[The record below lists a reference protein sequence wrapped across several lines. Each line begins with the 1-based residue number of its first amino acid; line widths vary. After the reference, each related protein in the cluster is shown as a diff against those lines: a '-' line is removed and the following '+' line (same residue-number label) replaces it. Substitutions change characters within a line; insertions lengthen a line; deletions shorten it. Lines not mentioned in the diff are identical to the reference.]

1 MSAHDRLPPHVE
13 HPPDLRGLHAGAT
26 QIRRALD
33 DLGGVVSFDHV
44 RSPIAAEP
52 GPAEARALDATPPT
66 RPRLD
71 PIPVVVERR
80 QWATLSRA
88 LEQRATV
95 LEAVLDDLF
104 GAQRLLSS
112 RHLPTEAIV
121 SHREYLRQCVGIS
134 RPGQRPLALYAC
146 DVARTG
152 DGALTVLAD
161 RTQLPSGIAQ
171 AVQMREVMAR
181 VQPQV
186 LADRAVMSIEPW
198 LSSCRATLGSLAPPT
213 TDTPRIVMMTPG
225 SIARSHP
232 EHAYLARLLGFTLV
246 EPPDLTVRDGSVWLK
261 SVSGLEPVHVI
272 MRFVPSVE
280 CDPLELDSTSVSGVP
295 GLVEACRRGTV
306 TLANPLG
313 SGIAEST
320 ALLHALPALTRT
332 LLGEDPLI
340 DSAPSWW
347 CGDAAGR
354 SHVLANLDRLLI
366 RSVHPVDGRR
376 TRFGRLLSAAERE
389 ELVRAINAAPHRFVG
404 QEEAEIARQPVF
416 DDDRITDQ
424 PVATRA
430 FLVAS
435 DEGFTCM
442 NGGLSVTAPHAGD
455 IAFDSL
461 RCVKDTWVTADRSA
475 DDRRQRVTT
484 SASSQLAP
492 VDFRD
497 SITSRAAASMYW
509 IGRNLERAQ
518 AAIRLVR
525 AVSLLH
531 ESRHE
536 LWIDD
541 RPEIGASVEA
551 LVSAIVGPPASL
563 HPSVESRRRLSS
575 ELLPISL
582 TDNGRPRS
590 LASSMYYLLHN
601 AESVRQLF
609 SADSWRALHRI
620 GERYSALLAHD
631 ATPPVAVAMD
641 CLAPLLELSAL
652 ISESMVRD
660 PGWWFLDI
668 GRRVEGLSLITESV
682 RATLLVDPPGDLAP
696 SMWEALL
703 GTWDGLFAYRRR
715 YRSDIEPSLLIDLL
729 VCDPSNPR
737 SIRGQLDTL
746 SVDLDAVSHIPGTP
760 TDLLLV
766 TQSLREALQT
776 TVAPALA
783 RADHNGNRRA
793 LGLITNSVTA
803 AVSALAAEIDL
814 TYFVQL
820 SARHLG
826 SASTERPTRGA
837 PQ

>member
-1 MSAHDRLPPHVE
+1 MTAHDRIPPNVE

-44 RSPIAAEP
+44 ASPVTRTDLAADHN
-52 GPAEARALDATPPT
+52 G
-66 RPRLD
+66 RPQLD
-71 PIPVVVERR
+71 PIPLVVEQH

-88 LEQRATV
+88 LEQRAKV
-95 LEAVLDDLF
+95 LELVLDDLF
-104 GAQRLLSS
+104 GPQRLLSS
-112 RHLPTEAIV
+112 GHLPTEAIV

-134 RPGQRPLALYAC
+134 RPGQRPLVLYAC
-146 DVARTG
+146 DLARTT
-152 DGALTVLAD
+152 DGTLTVLAD

-181 VQPQV
+181 VQPKV

-198 LSSCRATLGSLAPPT
+198 LSSCRATLGALAPPS

-225 SIARSHP
+225 SIARAHP
-232 EHAYLARLLGFTLV
+232 EHAYLARMLGFTLV

-261 SVSGLEPVHVI
+261 SVAGLEPVHVI
-272 MRFVPSVE
+272 MRLVPSVE
-280 CDPLELDSTSVSGVP
+280 CDPLELDSSSISGVP

-306 TLANPLG
+306 ALANPLG
-313 SGIAEST
+313 SGVAECT
-320 ALLHALPALTRT
+320 ALLNVLPALTRT
-332 LLGEDPLI
+332 LLGEEPLI
-340 DSAPSWW
+340 DSAPTWW
-347 CGDAAGR
+347 CGDATGR
-354 SHVLANLDRLLI
+354 SHVIANLDRLLI
-366 RSVHPVDGRR
+366 RSAVPIAGRH

-389 ELVRAINAAPHRFVG
+389 DLAREINAAPHQFVG
-404 QEEAEIARQPVF
+404 QEEVEIARQPVF
-416 DDDRITDQ
+416 DNDRITEQ
-424 PVATRA
+424 PVVTRA

-435 DEGFTCM
+435 DDGFACM
-442 NGGLSVTAPHAGD
+442 NGGLSVTAPHAGE

-461 RCVKDTWVTADRSA
+461 RCVKDTWVTTTRDPGHEP
-475 DDRRQRVTT
+475 QRIM
-484 SASSQLAP
+484 ASTATHLAP

-518 AAIRLVR
+518 AAIRLIR

-551 LVSAIVGPPASL
+551 LISAVVGPPASL
-563 HPSVESRRRLSS
+563 HPSVESRKRLSN

-590 LASSMYYLLHN
+590 LASSMYYLLQN

-620 GERYSALLAHD
+620 GERYSALLAYD

-668 GRRVEGLSLITESV
+668 GRRIEGLSLITESV
-682 RATLLVDPPGDLAP
+682 RATLLIDPPGELAP
-696 SMWEALL
+696 PLWDALL

-746 SVDLDAVSHIPGTP
+746 TADLNAVSHIPGTP

-766 TQSLREALQT
+766 TQSLREALET
-776 TVAPALA
+776 TIAPALA
-783 RADHNGNRRA
+783 KADHNGKRRS
-793 LGLITNSVTA
+793 LGLITNSITA
-803 AVSALAAEIDL
+803 AVAALAAEIDL

-826 SASTERPTRGA
+826 SDSIERPTRGA